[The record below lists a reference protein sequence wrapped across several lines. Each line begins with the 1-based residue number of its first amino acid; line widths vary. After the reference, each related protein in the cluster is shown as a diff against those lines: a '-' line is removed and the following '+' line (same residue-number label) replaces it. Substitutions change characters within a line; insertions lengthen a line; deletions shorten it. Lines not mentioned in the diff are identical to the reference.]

1 MTRSLR
7 HLFSGA
13 LLALTVFSASV
24 ACAEGLDV
32 NGDGMIRIVLLSKPL
47 QNGGIEAATICS
59 DLESMIKAAKPGRPV
74 RVTHEPV
81 SQSRTLMG
89 WWYHPDAQGARAQLF
104 AGQYDLLLLAEHDEV
119 VRDYPE
125 FFFEGVRAVSR
136 EATAKGLRSV
146 LVQMT
151 KPGNSFRDKRVQT
164 VADTVYRVG
173 DGCGL
178 EVIPAAFGW
187 HEALARNRMTGDSPV
202 KARACA
208 YLTAAAIY
216 CQLSGT
222 RVPKGALEAFWTTK
236 KTTEV
241 LALSAREAIENERV
255 KRHYEGLFSGVV
267 RIEPRIKKRL
277 KVYVPNTAEED
288 PLRQNVQYV
297 LDASFQD
304 WFWKTPADWYRDG
317 FDRYSAAFDL
327 VYGDLQQMG
336 QYLDETLYS
345 SVSAAPAN
353 MPKPCAAV
361 FCRTPEGDSSG
372 MATLRNLEATLL
384 EGYDY
389 AKSKNLVF
397 IPYPLA
403 WARARQ
409 ADPKLVQAAGPG
421 QVNDWLNYMLAT
433 MVYTLVTDRFQPP
446 PEKPKPQHANAD
458 HPRGYHEACA
468 RIGYETVMQLAT
480 LTAPQNAVLLRSET
494 YRIDSE
500 NPGFASIRLLER
512 PSKEVRVFCATDIPG
527 VAALSREALVFTP
540 DTFDI
545 EQTVRILPATNTPTL
560 FFHFMASAQSE
571 DKVIDGANDLRP
583 YLLNFNEAE
592 PAELL
597 PARLS
602 FSPATGFQTLIRP
615 NLRPSDIVCASV
627 VQHGQVTEEIYFS
640 PDHFEGSPLRL
651 YPTAA
656 DYQNGALAVSV
667 RTTSSDRRFNNKQF
681 SFTFQVSHNGTAVPQ
696 VRIIA
701 PASGSVIEGPAF
713 VSARAEADAARGI
726 KAVSLYLGH
735 KRLGRSTTPV
745 CSVAVEQ
752 GPPQSRLGGGVY
764 TLWSE
769 AVTTNGLVVA
779 SEPVTFRVRAAD
791 APAGVS
797 AE

>member
-1 MTRSLR
+1 MTLSLR

-13 LLALTVFSASV
+13 LLALTVCLSSV
-24 ACAEGLDV
+24 ARAEGLDV

-89 WWYHPDAQGARAQLF
+89 WWYHPDAQGARTQLF

-216 CQLSGT
+216 CQLSGS

-345 SVSAAPAN
+345 SVGAAPTN

-361 FCRTPEGDSSG
+361 FCRTPEGDSNG

-409 ADPKLVQAAGPG
+409 ADS
-421 QVNDWLNYMLAT
+421 T
-433 MVYTLVTDRFQPP
+433 R
-446 PEKPKPQHANAD
+446 
-458 HPRGYHEACA
+458 C
-468 RIGYETVMQLAT
+468 
-480 LTAPQNAVLLRSET
+480 
-494 YRIDSE
+494 
-500 NPGFASIRLLER
+500 
-512 PSKEVRVFCATDIPG
+512 
-527 VAALSREALVFTP
+527 SR
-540 DTFDI
+540 
-545 EQTVRILPATNTPTL
+545 
-560 FFHFMASAQSE
+560 
-571 DKVIDGANDLRP
+571 
-583 YLLNFNEAE
+583 
-592 PAELL
+592 
-597 PARLS
+597 
-602 FSPATGFQTLIRP
+602 
-615 NLRPSDIVCASV
+615 
-627 VQHGQVTEEIYFS
+627 
-640 PDHFEGSPLRL
+640 
-651 YPTAA
+651 
-656 DYQNGALAVSV
+656 
-667 RTTSSDRRFNNKQF
+667 
-681 SFTFQVSHNGTAVPQ
+681 
-696 VRIIA
+696 
-701 PASGSVIEGPAF
+701 
-713 VSARAEADAARGI
+713 
-726 KAVSLYLGH
+726 
-735 KRLGRSTTPV
+735 
-745 CSVAVEQ
+745 
-752 GPPQSRLGGGVY
+752 
-764 TLWSE
+764 
-769 AVTTNGLVVA
+769 
-779 SEPVTFRVRAAD
+779 
-791 APAGVS
+791 
-797 AE
+797 